1 VADNTATLQL
11 VVTGNAEA
19 EIKKVASSLTKLDSD
34 SKTSLAGLQKNLES
48 AFSIFTKAAIVTGGI
63 FAIKEALDLVFDAE
77 KIKATNQQFEILA
90 ANVGISADAL
100 KEGLVAASHG
110 LVDDTDLVGLANKGI
125 IELGSNAKRLPEVME
140 LARKAAAGF
149 GGTVVERFEE
159 INQAIATGN
168 TRTIKQIGLTVDA
181 DGAYRKL
188 ASSLGVGVDE
198 LSQFAKQQALMNA
211 VLEKGGSQ
219 YANINTEITENT
231 NTYRQ
236 LKVTLAQIGETA
248 ILAFDRL
255 AGPAV
260 REALKFMSI
269 AAKDAGNFLTSQLGS
284 GAEKA
289 QLKVNDLT
297 DTITRI
303 RAVMSD
309 LESKK
314 LSGIIDPEAEAA
326 LKSAPQQVAFYEAEL
341 IKAKEQL
348 DQYKSKQEAA
358 TGANNA
364 AKESLINLEAQQ
376 QKLIEQGKQVAE
388 RVQVEDPNAKYEK
401 DLEALTAY
409 YLSSENLKLDYEAAL
424 DQLEKDR
431 DKKHEELISK
441 EISDLNSK
449 NEALLRLDA
458 EANAAEIQTNKDKIT
473 AILELEDKSS
483 VAFLKQKKY
492 EAEQEL
498 KIKQDTAGAVSGILG
513 NMAVTA
519 KAFGQEGFEVYKA
532 LAEAQALVNTYS
544 SAVAAYS
551 STVGIPFIGPAL
563 APIAAAAAVAA
574 GLANVAQINATHLAS
589 GIDSVPAGYEDD
601 SFPAFLK
608 TNERV
613 VDSNTNQD
621 LKGFLRGDG
630 PMIGLL
636 ASINDRLS
644 KLENQIVVNIGGRE
658 IINEIRSSLN
668 AGRSFT

>member
-1 VADNTATLQL
+1 VADNTAVLQL

-19 EIKKVASSLTKLDSD
+19 EIKKVASSLNKLDSD

-48 AFSIFTKAAIVTGGI
+48 AFSIFTKAAIVTGGV

-211 VLEKGGSQ
+211 VLELGGSK
-219 YANINTEITENT
+219 YKDINTEITENT
-231 NTYRQ
+231 NTYQQ
-236 LKVTLAQIGETA
+236 LKVTLAQMGETA

-255 AGPAV
+255 AGPAI
-260 REALKFMSI
+260 RDALKLMSL
-269 AAKDAGNFLTSQLGS
+269 AAKDASNFLTEQLGT

-303 RAVMSD
+303 KAVMAD
-309 LESKK
+309 LQSKK
-314 LSGIIDPEAEAA
+314 IAGIIDPDSEAA
-326 LKSAPQQVAFYEAEL
+326 LKNAPQQVAFYQASL
-341 IKAKEQL
+341 AKAKEEL
-348 DQYKSKQEAA
+348 DQYKTKQDAA
-358 TGANNA
+358 TGSTQKSGEALIDLA
-364 AKESLINLEAQQ
+364 AKQ
-376 QKLIEQGKQVAE
+376 QKLVDQGKQISE
-388 RVQVEDPNAKYEK
+388 HLQNEDPNAKYEK
-401 DLEALTAY
+401 DLAALTAY
-409 YLSSENLKLDYEAAL
+409 YLSSEAIDLDYDAAVTK
-424 DQLEKDR
+424 LEDDR
-431 DKKHEELISK
+431 NKRRFRQTQEQVDEY
-441 EISDLNSK
+441 NQR
-449 NEALLRLDA
+449 NEALKGIDA
-458 EANAAEIQTNKDKIT
+458 NLFAAEIAANQEKINI
-473 AILELEDKSS
+473 ILSDEDKASA
-483 VAFLKQKKY
+483 VYLKQKKK
-492 EAEQEL
+492 ESDEEK
-498 KIKQDTAGAVSGILG
+498 KIRQDTANAVSTILG
-513 NMAVTA
+513 GMAAAA
-519 KAFGQEGFEVYKA
+519 KAFGQDGFEVYKA

-551 STVGIPFIGPAL
+551 STVGIPIVGPAL

-574 GLANVAQINATHLAS
+574 GLANVAQINATHLSS
-589 GIDSVPAGYEDD
+589 GIDSIPAGYEDD
-601 SFPAFLK
+601 NFPAFLK
-608 TNERV
+608 TGERV
-613 VDSNTNQD
+613 VDSKTNQD
-621 LKGFLRGDG
+621 LKGFLGGDG

-644 KLENQIVVNIGGRE
+644 KLENQIIVNIGGRE